1 MAVDHLTGN
10 DEFQKRVVEEK
21 QPVMVDFYA
30 DWCGPCRMAEPVL
43 NKLSDEFAGKATIV
57 KVDVD
62 NPDNQD
68 LVRSH
73 QVMSIPTVVMYSG
86 GKEAARDIGF
96 IGEDGYRG
104 MIDGALKG

>member
-1 MAVDHLTGN
+1 MAAVQLTGN
-10 DEFQKRVVEEK
+10 EEFQKKVVEEK

-43 NKLSDEFAGKATIV
+43 NKLSDEFSGKAMVV

-68 LVRSH
+68 LVRNH
-73 QVMSIPTVVMYSG
+73 QVMSIPTVVMYAG
-86 GKEAARDIGF
+86 GKEVARDIGF